1 MGTLVRWG
9 AAVLLWACVA
19 AAHAQTWTL
28 QRLDDATA
36 GAEAPPAD
44 AAGPLR
50 PSRPDM
56 LFERARGGAWWKL
69 TSRANVPADDAPKLL
84 LYTPFLNQVEAWL
97 PGADAPSRHGVYG
110 AHADDRY
117 SPRALV
123 IDLPDGLRAGQTV
136 WLRVN
141 ANGSIPMQVD
151 IAPLAQVQ
159 RDDLRYAY
167 RRAFS
172 LGATTVLL
180 LLAAAFWLRL
190 RERAHLYFAANLS
203 CVLIYLLVLG
213 GEARD
218 IPLLEAVFGH
228 SLQPQR
234 VLAALG
240 GLFAILFQARY
251 LDVQRHLPR
260 TAILL
265 RVCAATMLAIACGH
279 ALFDSR
285 FLSMAGNLGLMVS
298 SVILLLVA
306 WVQAWR
312 GQREARILSI
322 AWLPLLGFCILR
334 TLELMGAW
342 SAPAWVGSGM
352 DLGLATSGLLLTL
365 GLADAML
372 ELRRDR
378 DRASRL
384 AMVDGLT
391 GLSSRSAIEQR
402 LTHEIALAGKRGTA
416 LSVAFIDLDR
426 FKAINDRH
434 GHALGDECLRIV
446 AARARN
452 RLRERDALG
461 RYGGDELLA
470 VLPGADLAQ
479 AGATAQ
485 EIRIAVHDHP
495 LSTGELTLP
504 LSLSIGVAEFV
515 AGESM
520 AALLARADAALYV
533 SKANGRDCVSIAPP
547 PVSLPTA
554 HMEASA

>member
-1 MGTLVRWG
+1 MVARW
-9 AAVLLWACVA
+9 AAAALLWACATVA
-19 AAHAQTWTL
+19 YAQGWTL
-28 QRLDDATA
+28 QRLDDPTA
-36 GAEAPPAD
+36 SADAPPAD
-44 AAGPLR
+44 TAGPLR
-50 PSRPDM
+50 PNRPDM
-56 LFERARGGAWWKL
+56 LFERERGGVWWKL
-69 TSRANVPADDAPKLL
+69 TSRVAFPADEAPKLL
-84 LYTPFLNQVEAWL
+84 VYTPFLNQIEAWP
-97 PGADAPSRHGVYG
+97 PGADTPSRHGVYG
-110 AHADDRY
+110 AYADHRY

-136 WLRVN
+136 WLRVI
-141 ANGSIPMQVD
+141 ANGSIPMHVD

-159 RDDLRYAY
+159 REDLRYAY

-190 RERAHLYFAANLS
+190 RERAHLYFAANLI
-203 CVLIYLLVLG
+203 CVLTYLLVLG

-218 IPLLEAVFGH
+218 IPLLEATFGS

-251 LDVQRHLPR
+251 LDVDRHLPR
-260 TAILL
+260 IAIVL
-265 RVCAATMLAIACGH
+265 RICAAVMAAIACGH

-285 FLSMAGNLGLMVS
+285 LLSYLGNLGLMVS

-342 SAPAWVGSGM
+342 NAPAWVGSGM

-365 GLADAML
+365 GLADAMV
-372 ELRRDR
+372 EMRRDR

-384 AMVDGLT
+384 AMIDGLT
-391 GLSSRSAIEQR
+391 GLSSRNAIEQR
-402 LTHEIALAGKRGTA
+402 LAQEIAQADARATP

-426 FKAINDRH
+426 FKAINDRY

-470 VLPGADLAQ
+470 VLPGTPLAQ
-479 AGATAQ
+479 AEATAQ
-485 EIRIAVHDHP
+485 AICTAVRTHP
-495 LSTGELTLP
+495 LSAGEQTLP
-504 LSLSIGVAEFV
+504 LSLSIGVAQFV
-515 AGESM
+515 PGESM
-520 AALLARADAALYV
+520 ADLLARADAALYV
-533 SKANGRDCVSIAPP
+533 SKTSGRDRVSIAPP
-547 PVSLPTA
+547 PASLPAA
-554 HMEASA
+554 HTDAST

>member
-1 MGTLVRWG
+1 MVARWA
-9 AAVLLWACVA
+9 AAVLLWACATA
-19 AAHAQTWTL
+19 ACAQAWTL
-28 QRLDDATA
+28 QRLETTA
-36 GAEAPPAD
+36 DIDAPPVDTAD
-44 AAGPLR
+44 ALR
-50 PSRPDM
+50 PNRPDV
-56 LFERARGGAWWKL
+56 LFERERGGVWWKL
-69 TSRANVPADDAPKLL
+69 TSRIDFPADEAPKLL
-84 LYTPFLNQVEAWL
+84 LSTPFLNEIEAWP
-97 PGADAPSRHGVYG
+97 PGATAPSRYGVYG
-110 AHADDRY
+110 AYADDRY

-123 IDLPDGLRAGQTV
+123 IDLPDGLRAGDAV
-136 WLRVN
+136 WLRVI
-141 ANGSIPMQVD
+141 AKGSIPMPVD

-190 RERAHLYFAANLS
+190 RERAHLYFAANLT

-218 IPLLEAVFGH
+218 IPLLDAAFGR

-234 VLAALG
+234 VLASLG

-251 LDVQRHLPR
+251 LDVDRHLPR
-260 TAILL
+260 IAIVL
-265 RVCAATMLAIACGH
+265 RVCAGAMAAIACGH

-285 FLSMAGNLGLMVS
+285 LLSLLGNLGLMVS
-298 SVILLLVA
+298 SVILLLIA

-342 SAPAWVGSGM
+342 NAPAWVGSGM

-365 GLADAML
+365 GLADAMV

-378 DRASRL
+378 DRASQL

-391 GLSSRSAIEQR
+391 GMASRSAIEQR
-402 LTHEIALAGKRGTA
+402 LAQEIALADARATP

-470 VLPGADLAQ
+470 VLPGADLVQ
-479 AGATAQ
+479 AEATAQ
-485 EIRIAVHDHP
+485 AICTAVRTHP
-495 LSTGELTLP
+495 LSAGEQTLP
-504 LSLSIGVAEFV
+504 LSLSIGVAQFA

-520 AALLARADAALYV
+520 AALLARADAALYA
-533 SKANGRDCVSIAPP
+533 SKSGGRDRVTSAPA
-547 PVSLPTA
+547 PVALPAAYTDA
-554 HMEASA
+554 RA